1 MYYKFNRRETITE
14 MKHLLIGLF
23 LTLIGQ
29 ILIFFQTNGQFFIP
43 WFKRHPI
50 IVSIVFGSTVSY
62 IFINGTQQMVTYF
75 GGHIWESRLLGFGMG
90 MVTFG
95 LLTNFFMGEGM
106 NTKTIVSLTL
116 ALSVVLIQ
124 VLWK

>member
-1 MYYKFNRRETITE
+1 
-14 MKHLLIGLF
+14 MKHLLIGLI

-29 ILIFFQTNGQFFIP
+29 VLIFFQTNGQFFIP
-43 WFKRHPI
+43 WFKRNPL
-50 IVSIVFGSTVSY
+50 IVSIIFGSTVSY
-62 IFINGTQQMVTYF
+62 IFIMGTNHMVTYF
-75 GGHIWESRLLGFGMG
+75 GGRIWESRLLGFGMG

-95 LLTNFFMGEGM
+95 LLANTFMGEGM

-124 VLWK
+124 ILWK